1 MLLRMLV
8 LQFLMMLGIAD
19 TTRVYGAA
27 ATDHRHGGGGS
38 AAGIAGTAGTA
49 GIASI
54 GGIRLVVLVIAI
66 VVVVTIVVVGF
77 VQVRPPGG

>member
-38 AAGIAGTAGTA
+38 AAGTAGTA